1 MNQRPQTN
9 RSVSNLD
16 KSVLTSRLSGLA
28 RTHRLILIERNKE
41 IQFLKLCE
49 QIRINDLKRLRADRQ
64 RDDRK
69 EKRLKKIIVDPIQ

>member
-1 MNQRPQTN
+1 MNQRPRTN

-16 KSVLTSRLSGLA
+16 KSVLPSRLSGLA

-64 RDDRK
+64 RDERK
-69 EKRLKKIIVDPIQ
+69 EKRLKKINVDPIQ